1 MLADLWNWRGRRWLT
16 ASVAAVVVLAVL
28 AAVMLPD
35 RTQLGSSTTGLILI
49 IPVVL
54 AVAIGGWSAGV
65 LAITVGFLGYDFL
78 FIPPYGTLAVSGYR
92 GWVTLGVYVVV
103 MLIVARV
110 VSALQQA
117 RVQARRRA
125 DDARHLLEV
134 TDLLIGDKPLQELLS
149 TVVSTVRLEF
159 RLSSAALLLPLGE
172 QLTVAAQAGD
182 PLPDDVLSGGILAGA
197 LSTPLALAGS
207 GGLRAL
213 PLATAE
219 RPVGVLLLA
228 GPPLS
233 ATDHQLLTT
242 YANHAALA
250 LERAQLREQALQS
263 RVLGEVDSWRRAL
276 LASVAH
282 DLRTPLAS
290 IKAALSDLANPSVA
304 LSQADRGEL
313 LRTAEEETDRLT
325 RMVKNLLDVY
335 RIEAGMRRLVK
346 APTALRELVD
356 EALEAMQGLLEDRPV
371 AVEVDNQLMVS
382 VDRALV
388 VRVLVNLLENAA
400 RYTPNHTPIAIRARH
415 QAGRVEL
422 EVVDQG
428 PGLSP
433 ERMATAFSPVPETR
447 GESRSPEPSGV
458 GLVICKAF
466 IEATGGR
473 ISARSGP
480 QGGLQLD
487 IVLPAA

>member
-1 MLADLWNWRGRRWLT
+1 MAERWNWRSHRSLSGAL
-16 ASVAAVVVLAVL
+16 AAVVAIAIL
-28 AAVMLPD
+28 AALMLPA
-35 RTQLGSSTTGLILI
+35 RAQLGPGTTSLILI
-49 IPVVL
+49 IPVVVG
-54 AVAIGGWSAGV
+54 VAIGGWSAGV
-65 LAITVGFLGYDFL
+65 LAIAVGFLCYDFV
-78 FIPPYGTLAVSGYR
+78 FIRPYGTLAVSGYR
-92 GWVTLGVYVVV
+92 DWLTLGVYVVV
-103 MLIVARV
+103 MLIVAQV

-117 RVQARRRA
+117 RGQARRRA

-134 TDLLIGDKPLQELLS
+134 SDLLIGDRPLHELLS
-149 TVVSTVRLEF
+149 TVVSTVRQEF
-159 RLSSAALLLPLGE
+159 HLTSAALLLPLGE

-182 PLPDDVLSGGILAGA
+182 PLPEEVLTGGIRPGA
-197 LSTPLALAGS
+197 LSTPVALAGL

-213 PLATAE
+213 PLSTAE
-219 RPVGVLLLA
+219 RPVGVLMLA

-233 ATDHQLLTT
+233 ATDQQLLTT

-250 LERAQLREQALQS
+250 VERAQLREQALQS

-282 DLRTPLAS
+282 DLRTPLAA
-290 IKAALSDLANPSVA
+290 IKAALSDLGDPSVT
-304 LSQADRGEL
+304 LSQADRGVL
-313 LRTAEEETDRLT
+313 VSTAEEETDRLT
-325 RMVKNLLDVY
+325 RMVKNLLDMY

-346 APTALRELVD
+346 TPTLLRELVD
-356 EALEAMQGLLEDRPV
+356 EALEAMQGRLEDRPV
-371 AVEVDNQLMVS
+371 VVEVDRALAVS

-388 VRVLVNLLENAA
+388 VRVLVNLLENAS
-400 RYTPNHTPIAIRARH
+400 RYTPNGTPIAIRARH
-415 QAGRVEL
+415 QSGRVEL

-433 ERMATAFSPVPETR
+433 ERLATAFSPVPETR
-447 GESRSPEPSGV
+447 GESRSLEPSGV

-466 IEATGGR
+466 IEATGGK

>member
-1 MLADLWNWRGRRWLT
+1 
-16 ASVAAVVVLAVL
+16 
-28 AAVMLPD
+28 MLPA
-35 RTQLGSSTTGLILI
+35 RAQLGSSTPSLILI
-49 IPVVL
+49 IPVVVG
-54 AVAIGGWSAGV
+54 VAIGGWSAGV
-65 LAITVGFLGYDFL
+65 LAIAVGFLCYDFL
-78 FIPPYGTLAVSGYR
+78 FIRPYGTLAVTGYR
-92 GWVTLGVYVVV
+92 DWLTLGVYAVV

-117 RVQARRRA
+117 RIQARRRA
-125 DDARHLLEV
+125 EDARHLLEV

-159 RLSSAALLLPLGE
+159 RLSSAALLLPVAE
-172 QLTVAAQAGD
+172 HLTVAAQAGD
-182 PLPDDVLSGGILAGA
+182 PLPDEVLSGGTMGGA
-197 LSTPLALAGS
+197 LSTPLALAGLS
-207 GGLRAL
+207 GLRAL

-219 RPVGVLLLA
+219 RPVGVLMLA

-250 LERAQLREQALQS
+250 VERAQLREQALQS
-263 RVLGEVDSWRRAL
+263 RVLGEIDNWRRAL

-290 IKAALSDLANPSVA
+290 IKAALSDLADTSVA
-304 LSQADRGEL
+304 LSEGDRGEL
-313 LRTAEEETDRLT
+313 LATAEEETDRLT
-325 RMVKNLLDVY
+325 RMVRNLLDMY
-335 RIEAGMRRLVK
+335 RIEAGMRRLAR
-346 APTALRELVD
+346 APTALRELID
-356 EALEAMQGLLEDRPV
+356 EASEAMRGLLEDRLLT
-371 AVEVDNQLMVS
+371 VDVDSQLKVS

-400 RYTPNHTPIAIRARH
+400 RYTPNGTPIAIRARRH
-415 QAGRVEL
+415 AERVEL

-433 ERMATAFSPVPETR
+433 ERLATAFSPVPETR
-447 GESRSPEPSGV
+447 GNSRSPEPSGV
-458 GLVICKAF
+458 GLVICKTF

>member
-1 MLADLWNWRGRRWLT
+1 MADLWNWRSRRWLT
-16 ASVAAVVVLAVL
+16 GSVAAVVALALLTAVVLPAR
-28 AAVMLPD
+28 A
-35 RTQLGSSTTGLILI
+35 QLGPGTTGFILI
-49 IPVVL
+49 IPVVVG
-54 AVAIGGWSAGV
+54 VALGGWAAGL
-65 LAITVGFLGYDFL
+65 LAIAVGFLCYDFL
-78 FIPPYGTLAVSGYR
+78 FVRPYGTLAMSGYR
-92 GWVTLGVYVVV
+92 DWVTLGVYVVV

-110 VSALQQA
+110 VSAPQQA

-134 TDLLIGDKPLQELLS
+134 TDLLIGDKPLNELLS
-149 TVVSTVRLEF
+149 TVVSTVRSEF

-182 PLPDDVLSGGILAGA
+182 PLPAEVLSGGIRTGA
-197 LSTPLALAGS
+197 LSMPVALPGL

-213 PLATAE
+213 PLSTAE
-219 RPVGVLLLA
+219 RPVGVLMLA

-233 ATDHQLLTT
+233 ATDQQLLTT

-250 LERAQLREQALQS
+250 VERAQLREQALQS
-263 RVLGEVDSWRRAL
+263 RVLEEIDSWRRAL

-290 IKAALSDLANPSVA
+290 IKAALSDLADPSVA

-313 LRTAEEETDRLT
+313 LFTAEEETDRLT
-325 RMVKNLLDVY
+325 RMVKNLLDMY

-346 APTALRELVD
+346 APTALLDLVD
-356 EALEAMQGLLEDRPV
+356 EALEAMQGVLEDRPV
-371 AVEVDNQLMVS
+371 AVEVDSQLMVS

-400 RYTPNHTPIAIRARH
+400 RHTPNHTPIAIRARH

-433 ERMATAFSPVPETR
+433 ERLATAFSPVPETR
-447 GESRSPEPSGV
+447 GESQSPEPSGV

>member
-1 MLADLWNWRGRRWLT
+1 LADLWNWRSHRWL
-16 ASVAAVVVLAVL
+16 SGSLAAVVAIAVL
-28 AAVMLPD
+28 AALMLPA
-35 RTQLGSSTTGLILI
+35 RAHLGPSTAGLILI
-49 IPVVL
+49 IPVVVG
-54 AVAIGGWSAGV
+54 VAIGGWSAGV
-65 LAITVGFLGYDFL
+65 LAVVAGFLCYDFF
-78 FIPPYGTLAVSGYR
+78 FIRPYGTMAVSSYR
-92 GWVTLGVYVVV
+92 DWLTLGVYVVV

-117 RVQARRRA
+117 RGQARRREE
-125 DDARHLLEV
+125 DARHLLEV
-134 TDLLIGDKPLQELLS
+134 SDLLIGDKPLQELLS

-172 QLTVAAQAGD
+172 HLTVAAQAGD
-182 PLPDDVLSGGILAGA
+182 PLPEEVLSGGFLTGS
-197 LSTPLALAGS
+197 LSTTLALAGL

-219 RPVGVLLLA
+219 RPVGVLMLA

-250 LERAQLREQALQS
+250 VERAQLRDQALQS

-290 IKAALSDLANPSVA
+290 IKAALSDLGDSEVS
-304 LSQADRGEL
+304 LSESDRGEL
-313 LRTAEEETDRLT
+313 LATAEEETDRLT
-325 RMVKNLLDVY
+325 RMVKNLLDMY

-346 APTALRELVD
+346 VPTALRELID
-356 EALEAMQGLLEDRPV
+356 EALAAMQGRLEDRPV
-371 AVEVDNQLMVS
+371 SVEVDRELMVS

-388 VRVLVNLLENAA
+388 VRVLVNLLENAS
-400 RYTPNHTPIAIRARH
+400 RYTPNRTPVAIRARH
-415 QAGRVEL
+415 HADRVEL

-433 ERMATAFSPVPETR
+433 ERLATAFSPVPESR

-480 QGGLQLD
+480 HGGLQLD

>member
-1 MLADLWNWRGRRWLT
+1 MAEHWGWRRRKWLT
-16 ASVAAVVVLAVL
+16 GAVAAALAIAVL
-28 AAVMLPD
+28 AAVMVPV
-35 RTQLGSSTTGLILI
+35 RAQLGPSTPGLILI
-49 IPVVL
+49 IPVVVG
-54 AVAIGGWSAGV
+54 VAIGGWSAGV
-65 LAITVGFLGYDFL
+65 LAIAVGFLCYDFL
-78 FIPPYGTLAVSGYR
+78 FIRPFGTLAVFGYR
-92 GWVTLGVYVVV
+92 DWLTLGVYAVV

-117 RVQARRRA
+117 RVEARRRSEN
-125 DDARHLLEV
+125 ARHLLAV

-149 TVVSTVRLEF
+149 TVVSTVRSEF
-159 RLSSAALLLPLGE
+159 RLSSAALLLPRGE
-172 QLTVAAQAGD
+172 YLAVAAQAGD
-182 PLPDDVLSGGILAGA
+182 LLPDEILGGGILAGA
-197 LSTPLALAGS
+197 LSTPVALAGLA
-207 GGLRAL
+207 GLRAL
-213 PLATAE
+213 PLATAA
-219 RPVGVLLLA
+219 RPVGVLMLV
-228 GPPLS
+228 GPALS

-250 LERAQLREQALQS
+250 VERAQLREEALQS
-263 RVLGEVDSWRRAL
+263 RVLGEVDNWRRAL

-290 IKAALSDLANPSVA
+290 IKAALSDLADSSVA
-304 LSQADRGEL
+304 LSEGDRVEL
-313 LRTAEEETDRLT
+313 LITAEEETDRLT
-325 RMVKNLLDVY
+325 RMVKNLLDMY

-346 APTALRELVD
+346 VPTALRELVD
-356 EALEAMQGLLEDRPV
+356 EALEGVQGLLQDRPL
-371 AVEVDNQLMVS
+371 AVEVDSQLMVS

-388 VRVLVNLLENAA
+388 VRVLVNLLENAS

-415 QAGRVEL
+415 QAGRVQL

-433 ERMATAFSPVPETR
+433 ERLATAFSPVPETR

>member
-1 MLADLWNWRGRRWLT
+1 
-16 ASVAAVVVLAVL
+16 
-28 AAVMLPD
+28 
-35 RTQLGSSTTGLILI
+35 
-49 IPVVL
+49 
-54 AVAIGGWSAGV
+54 
-65 LAITVGFLGYDFL
+65 
-78 FIPPYGTLAVSGYR
+78 
-92 GWVTLGVYVVV
+92 
-103 MLIVARV
+103 
-110 VSALQQA
+110 
-117 RVQARRRA
+117 
-125 DDARHLLEV
+125 
-134 TDLLIGDKPLQELLS
+134 
-149 TVVSTVRLEF
+149 
-159 RLSSAALLLPLGE
+159 
-172 QLTVAAQAGD
+172 
-182 PLPDDVLSGGILAGA
+182 
-197 LSTPLALAGS
+197 
-207 GGLRAL
+207 
-213 PLATAE
+213 ATAA
-219 RPVGVLLLA
+219 RPVGVLMLV
-228 GPPLS
+228 GPALS

-250 LERAQLREQALQS
+250 VERAQLREEALQS
-263 RVLGEVDSWRRAL
+263 RVLGEVDNWRRAL

-290 IKAALSDLANPSVA
+290 IKAALSDLADSSVA
-304 LSQADRGEL
+304 LSEGDRVEL
-313 LRTAEEETDRLT
+313 LITAEEETDRLT
-325 RMVKNLLDVY
+325 RMVKNLLDMY

-346 APTALRELVD
+346 VPTALRELVD
-356 EALEAMQGLLEDRPV
+356 EALEGVQGLLQDRPV
-371 AVEVDNQLMVS
+371 AVEVDSQLMVS

-388 VRVLVNLLENAA
+388 VRVLVNLLENAS

-415 QAGRVEL
+415 QAGRVQL

-433 ERMATAFSPVPETR
+433 ERLATAFSPVPETR